1 MFGKM
6 MNNYYY
12 GKSGKGDF
20 RKEDLPTTRKELFR
34 QTLRTRFASLIR
46 INLLYVLAW
55 LPAMIVIYLFFNQL
69 YSLTNNMTLYSVS
82 YTEYMEYAEQN
93 SLEVI
98 SRDEFDQNKEQVA
111 IVTRDYNLYSQLHP
125 NTTIE
130 QFTALTENKQSYSD
144 WMNSIILQYLLYLI
158 PCIAITGPFT
168 AGLSYVTRN
177 WARDEHA
184 FIWSDYKDAIKSN
197 WKISLVVSL
206 ITSVIPI
213 IVFEGWRFYGDLA
226 VSNMIMTIPQVLIP
240 IIGAFWAISVTYMYP
255 MTVTYDLKLKDVI
268 LNGIKFGEF
277 RLPFSVGIR
286 LLHCL
291 PLAVFFLA
299 QLVFGMDMMLALLL
313 LGAYYI
319 LIGFSLSRFITA
331 SYTNAVF
338 DRFMN
343 SRIEGAKINQG
354 LQKEDEY
361 DDDEDPEEDETSG
374 TNIGESG
381 TGEE

>member
-1 MFGKM
+1 M
-6 MNNYYY
+6 
-12 GKSGKGDF
+12 
-20 RKEDLPTTRKELFR
+20 L
-34 QTLRTRFASLIR
+34 
-46 INLLYVLAW
+46 VW
-55 LPAMIVIYLFFNQL
+55 LPAIIVIYLFFNQL

-82 YTEYMEYAEQN
+82 YTEYVDYAEQN

-98 SRDEFDQNKEQVA
+98 SRNEFDQNKEQVA

-144 WMNSIILQYLLYLI
+144 WMNSVILQYLLYLI

-184 FIWSDYKDAIKSN
+184 FIWSDYKDAVKDN
-197 WKISLVVSL
+197 WKISLVISL

-291 PLAVFFLA
+291 PLVIFFLA